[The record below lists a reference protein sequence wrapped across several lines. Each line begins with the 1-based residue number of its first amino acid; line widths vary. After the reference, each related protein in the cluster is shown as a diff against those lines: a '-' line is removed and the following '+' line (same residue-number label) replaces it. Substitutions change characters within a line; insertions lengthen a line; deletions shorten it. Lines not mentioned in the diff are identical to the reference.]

1 MMTDSPEPV
10 GTVLSL
16 FHLGGRTA
24 VVTGGG
30 TGIGRAI
37 ALGLAEAGADV
48 VVAGRRR
55 APLMQVAGE
64 IEARGRRALAIA
76 TDVTVE
82 SEMAALADEAAAFGP
97 LWIWV
102 NNAGGL
108 QGEPMGP
115 LARTS
120 AESWQTTF
128 DRNLTSV
135 FLSAR
140 VAPGRMQ
147 DGGAL
152 LNLSSTATATRGA
165 SGHGVYSA
173 AKVAL
178 NHLTQTMALELAP
191 RRIRV
196 NAIAPGHT
204 QTADY
209 ERTSGFTDE
218 QFAKLASKQPL
229 GRLGADQDFAAAAV
243 YLCSDASSWVTGQTL
258 FVSGTP

>member
-1 MMTDSPEPV
+1 MGILD
-10 GTVLSL
+10 L
-16 FHLGGRTA
+16 FRLDGRVA

-30 TGIGRAI
+30 TGIGRGI
-37 ALGLAEAGADV
+37 ARGLADAGASI
-48 VVAGRRR
+48 VVAGRRKD
-55 APLMQVAGE
+55 PLDAVVAELTAAGH
-64 IEARGRRALAIA
+64 RALAVP

-82 SEMAALADEAAAFGP
+82 AEVAALAEQAAAFGP
-97 LWIWV
+97 VHIWI

-120 AESWQTTF
+120 EASWHTTF
-128 DRNLTSV
+128 DRNLTSI

-140 VAPGRMQ
+140 VAPGALV
-147 DGGAL
+147 DGGAM
-152 LNLSSTATATRGA
+152 LNVSSTASATRGA
-165 SGHGVYSA
+165 PGHGVYSA
-173 AKVAL
+173 AKVAV

-209 ERTSGFTDE
+209 ESTSGFTDA
-218 QFAKLASKQPL
+218 QFAKLGTKQPL
-229 GRLGADQDFAAAAV
+229 GRLGRDEDYAAAAI
-243 YLCSDASSWVTGQTL
+243 YLCSEASSWVTGQTVY
-258 FVSGTP
+258 VSGTP

>member
-1 MMTDSPEPV
+1 MSILE
-10 GTVLSL
+10 L
-16 FHLGGRTA
+16 FRLDGQLA

-48 VVAGRRR
+48 VIAGRRPG
-55 APLMQVAGE
+55 PLAAVVKE
-64 IEARGRRALAIA
+64 IEGRGRRALAVP

-82 SEMAALADEAAAFGP
+82 AEVVNLAAAAAAFGP
-97 LWIWV
+97 LSIWV

-115 LARTS
+115 LAKMS
-120 AESWQTTF
+120 ESSWHTTF
-128 DRNLTSV
+128 DRNLTSI

-140 VAPGRMQ
+140 VAPASLR
-147 DGGAL
+147 DGGAI
-152 LNLSSTATATRGA
+152 LNVSSTASATRGA
-165 SGHGVYSA
+165 PGHGIYSA
-173 AKVAL
+173 AKFAV

-204 QTADY
+204 QTDDY
-209 ERTSGFTDE
+209 VATSGFRPE
-218 QFAKLASKQPL
+218 QFEKLATKQPL
-229 GRLGADQDFAAAAV
+229 GRIGRDEDYGAAAV
-243 YLCSDASSWVTGQTL
+243 YLCSEAASWVTGQTL

>member
-1 MMTDSPEPV
+1 MTASMGPSD
-10 GTVLSL
+10 GVLARFRL
-16 FHLGGRTA
+16 DGRVA

-48 VVAGRRR
+48 VVGGRRKD
-55 APLMQVAGE
+55 PLEAVVSE
-64 IEARGRRALAIA
+64 IEARGRRGLAVT
-76 TDVTVE
+76 TDVTIEADVRR
-82 SEMAALADEAAAFGP
+82 LAEAATALGK
-97 LWIWV
+97 LWVWV

-108 QGEPMGP
+108 QGEPMGA
-115 LARTS
+115 LADTS
-120 AESWQTTF
+120 EESWHTTF

-135 FLSAR
+135 FLAAR
-140 VAPGRMQ
+140 VAPALME
-147 DGGAL
+147 DGGAV
-152 LNLSSTATATRGA
+152 LNVSSTATATRGA
-165 SGHGVYSA
+165 PGHGVYSA
-173 AKVAL
+173 AKIAV
-178 NHLTQTMALELAP
+178 NHITQTMALELAP

-209 ERTSGFTDE
+209 ERTSGFSDA

-229 GRLGADQDFAAAAV
+229 GRLGADDDFAAAAV

>member
-1 MMTDSPEPV
+1 MDEVAVSEANI
-10 GTVLSL
+10 LDRFRL
-16 FHLGGRTA
+16 DGRVA

-37 ALGLAEAGADV
+37 AHGLSDAGADV

-55 APLMQVAGE
+55 GPLDQVVAEIAG
-64 IEARGRRALAIA
+64 RGRRALAITA
-76 TDVTVE
+76 DVT
-82 SEMAALADEAAAFGP
+82 SETAMTELAEAAASFGP

-108 QGEPMGP
+108 QGESMGP
-115 LARTS
+115 LADTS
-120 AESWQTTF
+120 VASWHTTF

-140 VAPGRMQ
+140 VALPRMHE
-147 DGGAL
+147 GGAM

-165 SGHGVYSA
+165 PTHGVYSA

-209 ERTSGFTDE
+209 EQSSGFTDA
-218 QFAKLASKQPL
+218 QFAKLGSKQPL
-229 GRLGADQDFAAAAV
+229 GRLGSDQDFAAAAV

>member
-1 MMTDSPEPV
+1 MTDSPDPV
-10 GTVLSL
+10 GTILSR
-16 FHLGGRTA
+16 FRVDGRVA

-55 APLMQVAGE
+55 APLLLVAGE
-64 IEARGRRALAIA
+64 IEARGRRALAVT

-82 SEMAALADEAAAFGP
+82 AEMAALADAAAAFGA

-115 LARTS
+115 LAQTT
-120 AESWQTTF
+120 AMSWQNTF

-147 DGGAL
+147 DGGAV
-152 LNLSSTATATRGA
+152 LNVSSTATATRGA
-165 SGHGVYSA
+165 PGHGVYSA

-178 NHLTQTMALELAP
+178 NHLTQTMAHELAP

-196 NAIAPGHT
+196 NAISPGHT

-209 ERTSGFTDE
+209 ERTSGFTDA
-218 QFAKLASKQPL
+218 QFTKLGTKQPL
-229 GRLGADQDFAAAAV
+229 GRLGRDEDYGAAAV
-243 YLCSDASSWVTGQTL
+243 YLCSDAASWVTGQVL

>member
-1 MMTDSPEPV
+1 MSTGPMT
-10 GTVLSL
+10 GTIFDRFRLD
-16 FHLGGRTA
+16 GRVA

-30 TGIGRAI
+30 SGIGRAI
-37 ALGLAEAGADV
+37 ALGLADAGADV
-48 VVAGRRR
+48 VVAGRRS
-55 APLMQVAGE
+55 APLDSVVSE
-64 IEARGRRALAIA
+64 ISDRGRRGLAVPA
-76 TDVTVE
+76 DVTVPE
-82 SEMAALADEAAAFGP
+82 DVQRVADAAAAFGP
-97 LWIWV
+97 LWVWV

-115 LARTS
+115 LADTTV
-120 AESWQTTF
+120 ESWHTTF

-140 VAPGRMQ
+140 FAPALMQ
-147 DGGAL
+147 DGGAI

-165 SGHGVYSA
+165 PGHGVYSA

-178 NHLTQTMALELAP
+178 NHLTQTLALELAP

-209 ERTSGFTDE
+209 ERTSGFTDA
-218 QFAKLASKQPL
+218 QFAKLGSKQPL
-229 GRLGADQDFAAAAV
+229 GRLGADHDFAAASV

>member
-1 MMTDSPEPV
+1 MVESVPSPNI
-10 GTVLSL
+10 LDRFRL
-16 FHLGGRTA
+16 DGRVA

-37 ALGLAEAGADV
+37 ALGLADVGADV
-48 VVAGRRR
+48 VVAGRRSG
-55 APLMQVAGE
+55 PLEQVVAE
-64 IEARGRRALAIA
+64 ISGRGRRGLAVC
-76 TDVTVE
+76 TDVT
-82 SEMAALADEAAAFGP
+82 DEAAMIDLAEAATSFGP
-97 LWIWV
+97 LWVWV

-108 QGEPMGP
+108 QGEPMGS
-115 LARTS
+115 LVDTS
-120 AESWQTTF
+120 VASWHTTF
-128 DRNLTSV
+128 ERNLTSV

-140 VAPGRMQ
+140 VASSRLH
-147 DGGAL
+147 DGGAM

-165 SGHGVYSA
+165 PTHGVYSA

-209 ERTSGFTDE
+209 ERTSGFSDA
-218 QFAKLASKQPL
+218 QFAKLASRQPL
-229 GRLGADQDFAAAAV
+229 GRLGCDDDFAAAAV

>member
-1 MMTDSPEPV
+1 VTHPLVD
-10 GTVLSL
+10 THDVLDR
-16 FHLGGRTA
+16 FRIDGRVA

-37 ALGLAEAGADV
+37 ALGLADAGADV
-48 VVAGRRR
+48 VVAGRRS
-55 APLMQVAGE
+55 APLHGVVGE
-64 IEARGRRALAIA
+64 LAARGRRGLAVTA
-76 TDVTVE
+76 DVTVE
-82 SEMAALADEAAAFGP
+82 SDVQRLADAAAEFGP
-97 LWIWV
+97 LWVWV

-108 QGEPMGP
+108 QGEPMGL
-115 LARTS
+115 LATTTV
-120 AESWQTTF
+120 ESWHTTF

-140 VAPGRMQ
+140 VAPALMH
-147 DGGAL
+147 DGGAV

-165 SGHGVYSA
+165 PGHGVYSA

-209 ERTSGFTDE
+209 ERSSGFTDA
-218 QFAKLASKQPL
+218 QFAKLGSKQPL
-229 GRLGADQDFAAAAV
+229 GRLGADDDFAAAAV
-243 YLCSDASSWVTGQTL
+243 FLCSDASSWVTGQTL

>member
-1 MMTDSPEPV
+1 MTSHNVFDRFR
-10 GTVLSL
+10 LD
-16 FHLGGRTA
+16 GRVA

-37 ALGLAEAGADV
+37 ALGLADAGADV
-48 VVAGRRR
+48 VVAGRRS
-55 APLMQVAGE
+55 APLNDVAAE
-64 IEARGRRALAIA
+64 ITSRGRRGLAVV

-82 SEMAALADEAAAFGP
+82 EEIQRLAEAAVDLGP
-97 LWIWV
+97 LFVWV

-115 LARTS
+115 LANTS
-120 AESWQTTF
+120 IESWQTTF

-140 VAPGRMQ
+140 VAPAAMH
-147 DGGAL
+147 DGGAI

-165 SGHGVYSA
+165 PGHGVYSA
-173 AKVAL
+173 AKFAL

-209 ERTSGFTDE
+209 ERTSGFTDA

-229 GRLGADQDFAAAAV
+229 GRLGADHDFAAAAV
-243 YLCSDASSWVTGQTL
+243 YFCSDASSWVTGQTM

>member
-1 MMTDSPEPV
+1 MSAPNVFD
-10 GTVLSL
+10 L
-16 FHLGGRTA
+16 FRLDGRVA

-37 ALGLAEAGADV
+37 ALGLAEAGAEV
-48 VVAGRRR
+48 VVAGRRPE
-55 APLMQVAGE
+55 PLNEVVAE
-64 IEARGRRALAIA
+64 IEARGRRGLAVP

-82 SEMAALADEAAAFGP
+82 DDVRKLAEVAAAFGP

-108 QGEPMGP
+108 QGEPMGS
-115 LARTS
+115 LAKTS
-120 AESWQTTF
+120 VDSWHTTF

-140 VAPGRMQ
+140 VAPALMH
-147 DGGAL
+147 DGGAI

-165 SGHGVYSA
+165 PGHGVYSA
-173 AKVAL
+173 AKYAL

-218 QFAKLASKQPL
+218 QFAKLGSKQPL
-229 GRLGADQDFAAAAV
+229 GRLGADHDFAAAAV
-243 YLCSDASSWVTGQTL
+243 YFCSDASSWVTGQTM

>member
-1 MMTDSPEPV
+1 MTTENVFDRFR
-10 GTVLSL
+10 LD
-16 FHLGGRTA
+16 GRVA

-37 ALGLAEAGADV
+37 ALGLADAGADV
-48 VVAGRRR
+48 VVAGRRS
-55 APLMQVAGE
+55 APLDAVVEE
-64 IEARGRRALAIA
+64 ITARGRRGLAVP
-76 TDVTVE
+76 TDVT
-82 SEMAALADEAAAFGP
+82 SEAEVQRLAEAAAALGP
-97 LWIWV
+97 LFVWV

-115 LARTS
+115 LANTS
-120 AESWQTTF
+120 VASWQTTF

-140 VAPGRMQ
+140 VAPAVMQ
-147 DGGAL
+147 DGGAI

-165 SGHGVYSA
+165 PGHGVYSA
-173 AKVAL
+173 AKFAL

-209 ERTSGFTDE
+209 ERTSGFTDA

-229 GRLGADQDFAAAAV
+229 GRIGADHDFAAAAV
-243 YLCSDASSWVTGQTL
+243 YFCSDASSWVTGQTV

>member
-1 MMTDSPEPV
+1 MLDRFR
-10 GTVLSL
+10 LD
-16 FHLGGRTA
+16 GRLA

-37 ALGLAEAGADV
+37 ALGLADVGADV
-48 VVAGRRR
+48 VVAGRRPD
-55 APLMQVAGE
+55 PLHAVVDE
-64 IEARGRRALAIA
+64 IRARGRKGLAMP

-82 SEMAALADEAAAFGP
+82 ADVERLAKAAAEMGP
-97 LWIWV
+97 LWVWV

-115 LARTS
+115 LATTT
-120 AESWQTTF
+120 AESWHTTF

-135 FLSAR
+135 FLCAR
-140 VAPGRMQ
+140 VVPVLMQ
-147 DGGAL
+147 DGGAM
-152 LNLSSTATATRGA
+152 LNVSSTATTTRGLP
-165 SGHGVYSA
+165 GHGVYSA

-209 ERTSGFTDE
+209 ERSSGFTDA
-218 QFAKLASKQPL
+218 QFAKLGTKQPL
-229 GRLGADQDFAAAAV
+229 GRLGSDADFAAAAV
-243 YLCSDASSWVTGQTL
+243 YFCSDASSWVTGQTL